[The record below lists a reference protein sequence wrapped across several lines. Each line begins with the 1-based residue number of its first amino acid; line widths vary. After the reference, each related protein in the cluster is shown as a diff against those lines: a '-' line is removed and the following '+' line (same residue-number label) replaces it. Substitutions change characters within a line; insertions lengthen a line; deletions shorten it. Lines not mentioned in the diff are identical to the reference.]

1 MNILNDP
8 QMDRKPWKRQKRI
21 CEKVRL
27 ITEIQIAEKQEKVL
41 VGFAK
46 RKKKA
51 MEEAGKVRVLY

>member
-1 MNILNDP
+1 MDILNDP

-27 ITEIQIAEKQEKVL
+27 ITEIRIAEKQEKVL